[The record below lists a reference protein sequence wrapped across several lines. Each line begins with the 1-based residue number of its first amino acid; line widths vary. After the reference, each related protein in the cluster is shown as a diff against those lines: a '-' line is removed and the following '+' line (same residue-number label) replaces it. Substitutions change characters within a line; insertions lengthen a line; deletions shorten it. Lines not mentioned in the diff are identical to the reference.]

1 MQKPPSTKQES
12 RDIDEL
18 AKRWVE
24 LLLTHVIGAEDLE
37 LGNSKKVCKDRVVSK
52 RKALQPRK

>member
-1 MQKPPSTKQES
+1 MQESSSTKQIN

-24 LLLTHVIGAEDLE
+24 LLLTHVIGTEDLE
-37 LGNSKKVCKDRVVSK
+37 LGNNKKVCKDRVVSK